1 MPATVLE
8 HDHTREAI
16 SKRLAAGTSHN
27 YLRDFVY
34 GGIDGAVTTFAVV
47 AGTIGAALSPRVV
60 LVLGV
65 ANLIADGFS
74 MAASDFLGTRTER
87 DDHSRIKA
95 IEARHIELAPEG
107 EREEVRQIY
116 AAKGFKG
123 EELERIVESICSD
136 RPRWIGTMVTEEYG
150 LPREIRSPWRA
161 AASTFVAFA
170 ICGFV
175 PLVPFI
181 FGLDNGFVTAI
192 TLTGLVFFLIG
203 SIRSRWSTTAW
214 WVSGTE
220 TFAIGAIAAS
230 MAYLVGFLFKH
241 LAPGGPVG

>member
-107 EREEVRQIY
+107 DREEVRQ
-116 AAKGFKG
+116 
-123 EELERIVESICSD
+123 IVESICSD

>member
-16 SKRLAAGTSHN
+16 SERLSAGTSHN

-60 LVLGV
+60 LILGV

-116 AAKGFKG
+116 AAKGFQG
-123 EELERIVESICSD
+123 DELDRIVNSICSD
-136 RPRWIGTMVTEEYG
+136 RSRWIETMVTDEYG

-161 AASTFVAFA
+161 AASTFVAFG

-181 FGLDNGFVTAI
+181 FGIDNGFVTAMV
-192 TLTGLVFFLIG
+192 LTGLVFFLIG
-203 SIRSRWSTTAW
+203 SVRSRWSMTVW
-214 WVSGTE
+214 WISGTE
-220 TFAIGAIAAS
+220 TFAIGSIAAF
-230 MAYLVGFLFKH
+230 MAYLVGFLFKY
-241 LAPGGPVG
+241 LAPGGSVG

>member
-1 MPATVLE
+1 MPLTVLE

-87 DDHSRIKA
+87 DDHARIKA
-95 IEARHIELAPEG
+95 IEARHVELAPEG

-116 AAKGFKG
+116 SAKGFQG
-123 EELERIVESICSD
+123 EELERIVRSICSD
-136 RPRWIGTMVTEEYG
+136 RSRWIETMVIEEYG
-150 LPREIRSPWRA
+150 LPREIRSPWWA

-170 ICGFV
+170 VCGFV

-181 FGLDNGFVTAI
+181 LGIDNGFVTAM
-192 TLTGLVFFLIG
+192 TLTGFVFFLIG
-203 SIRSRWSTTAW
+203 SVRSRWSMTAW
-214 WVSGTE
+214 WVSGLE
-220 TFAIGAIAAS
+220 TFAIGSIAAS
-230 MAYLVGFLFKH
+230 MAYLVGFLFKY
-241 LAPGGPVG
+241 LAPGGPAV